1 VKRSSSEALC
11 GALLYPRKD
20 KMRELNVQLI
30 TEKVRELC
38 MEANTDLGED
48 VIQAFDRAMEKEDS
62 PLGVEILKELKENAR
77 IAKEEKVP
85 ICQDTGF
92 AVVFVE
98 LGQEV
103 HLVGGN
109 LNEAIHEG
117 VRQGYQDGY
126 LRKSLCHPFTRK
138 NTGDNTPAIIHTEIV
153 PGEKVKMTIA
163 PKGGGSE
170 NMSRVVMLTPSDG
183 IEGIKRYLV
192 QRVKESSSNPCPP
205 TIVGVGIG
213 GTFEQAALLAKKS
226 LLRTLGSKNTDP
238 DLDKLES
245 EILKEINQ
253 LGIGPQGLGGRTTS
267 LAVHILMMPCHIA
280 SFPLAVNIQCHAQ
293 RHKEVII

>member
-1 VKRSSSEALC
+1 
-11 GALLYPRKD
+11 
-20 KMRELNVQLI
+20 MREVNVKMI
-30 TEKVRELC
+30 TEKVRALC

-48 VIQAFDRAMEKEDS
+48 VLQAFDRALGKEES

-77 IAKEEKVP
+77 IAREERVP

-92 AVVFVE
+92 AVVFLE
-98 LGQEV
+98 LGQDV
-103 HLVGGN
+103 HLVGGD
-109 LNEAIHEG
+109 LREAILEG
-117 VRQGYQDGY
+117 VRQGYREGY
-126 LRKSLCHPFTRK
+126 LRKSICHPFTRA

-153 PGEKVKMTIA
+153 PGEKIKITVA

-183 IEGIKRYLV
+183 VEGIKRFVV
-192 QRVKESSSNPCPP
+192 QRVKESGSNPCPP

-226 LLRTLGSKNTDP
+226 LLRPLGSRNSDP
-238 DLDKLES
+238 ELDKLES
-245 EILKEINQ
+245 EILNEINR

-267 LAVHILMMPCHIA
+267 LAVQILMMPCHIA

-293 RHKEVII
+293 RHKEAII